1 MNRDVRESLSEVT
14 SEPSPPTI
22 RGRGAEMLG
31 DHQGWA
37 GRARTPAPG
46 SLGHPLQPLAQRHRS
61 DMRGRTSRES
71 GWGRAGPVPGSLR
84 SPLQPRTSWPRP
96 RDPGRPAADRR
107 PSPEEGVGAV
117 VVDLGLGAAA
127 ARGRAVRRL
136 LQRRLAYGHR
146 GPRPRSPGAP
156 ALAPPHG
163 AWALCRSAPRL
174 DLTHTGSPRTCRA
187 RRWERREG
195 VAAIAGGVSGE

>member
-1 MNRDVRESLSEVT
+1 MNGDARKSPSEVT
-14 SEPSPPTI
+14 SEPSAPTI
-22 RGRGAEMLG
+22 RGSGAETPGGRQRLG
-31 DHQGWA
+31 WSSA
-37 GRARTPAPG
+37 PAPRA
-46 SLGHPLQPLAQRHRS
+46 LRHPRPPLSAAQVGAARPDQPGVAPEPLPAACKLA
-61 DMRGRTSRES
+61 T
-71 GWGRAGPVPGSLR
+71 P
-84 SPLQPRTSWPRP
+84 PRP
-96 RDPGRPAADRR
+96 RPPAADRR

-127 ARGRAVRRL
+127 ARGRAFRRL

-146 GPRPRSPGAP
+146 GPQPRYPGAP

-163 AWALCRSAPRL
+163 AWALCRSAPRF